1 MAYGYCTAE
10 PAGLL
15 LPRNC
20 PSIAP
25 ALPQGSPALSCI
37 GFGQRPTGPI
47 ALLQI
52 TEQQDKVVGDGTT
65 SLVPLAAEL
74 FSMVTAY

>member
-1 MAYGYCTAE
+1 MAYGYRTAE

-15 LPRNC
+15 LPQNC
-20 PSIAP
+20 PIIAP
-25 ALPQGSPALSCI
+25 ALPQGSPALSHI
-37 GFGQRPTGPI
+37 GFGQRPTGPV

-65 SLVPLAAEL
+65 SLAPLAAEL
-74 FSMVTAY
+74 FNMVTA